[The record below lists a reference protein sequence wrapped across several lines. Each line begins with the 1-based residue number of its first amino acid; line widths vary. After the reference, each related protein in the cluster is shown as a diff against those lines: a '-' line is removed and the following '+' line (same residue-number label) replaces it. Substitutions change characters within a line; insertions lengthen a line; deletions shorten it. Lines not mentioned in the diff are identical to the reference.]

1 MFPFLVVIIP
11 STVFYCDLF
20 PATLCT
26 SMGVEAREYELKRS
40 LLIGDLKVGCF
51 VIRLYDVSPCFVIF
65 GFSCI
70 FQFCPCDSCFLTIR
84 VTTFYYTF

>member
-11 STVFYCDLF
+11 STVFYCDLI

-40 LLIGDLKVGCF
+40 LLIGDLNVGCF
-51 VIRLYDVSPCFVIF
+51 VIRL
-65 GFSCI
+65 
-70 FQFCPCDSCFLTIR
+70 
-84 VTTFYYTF
+84 